1 MTLNDDIAALRAEMR
16 KWHEEQPAHAVFWAR
31 MHARLDQLAAA
42 HAEAPEL
49 DAATTG
55 LLHLADVM
63 GWAAP
68 EEAL

>member
-1 MTLNDDIAALRAEMR
+1 MTLNDDTAALRAQMR
-16 KWHEEQPAHAVFWAR
+16 SWHEEQPAHAVFWAR
-31 MHARLDQLAAA
+31 MHAELERLAAA
-42 HAEAPEL
+42 HANDPGL
-49 DAATTG
+49 DAATTE